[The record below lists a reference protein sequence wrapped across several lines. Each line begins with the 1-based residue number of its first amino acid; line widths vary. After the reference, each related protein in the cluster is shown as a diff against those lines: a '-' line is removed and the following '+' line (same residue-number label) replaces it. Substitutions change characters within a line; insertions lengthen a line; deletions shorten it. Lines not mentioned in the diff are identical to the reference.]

1 MPQTR
6 ATGTLISFI
15 FSNRALARARR
26 KVNLANFNS
35 LIWQQKKT
43 RKSGNSL
50 AGVASGERPG
60 ANFEYPLASVGT
72 NSIDTRKPE
81 AEQLFDVIRG

>member
-1 MPQTR
+1 M
-6 ATGTLISFI
+6 I
-15 FSNRALARARR
+15 FENMTLARARG
-26 KVNLANFNS
+26 KVNLKIFS
-35 LIWQQKKT
+35 VLRWRLKKT
-43 RKSGNSL
+43 RKCENSL